1 MSEQK
6 WISVKDKLPEP
17 YQYVLAYYS
26 GGRIRISMVFHVGRF
41 CLQGVYGEVTHWMPL
56 PAPPKE
62 V

>member
-1 MSEQK
+1 MSEQE

-17 YQYVLAYYS
+17 CQDVLVYHS
-26 GGRIRISMVFHVGRF
+26 GGKIKISELFYNGRF
-41 CLQGVYGEVTHWMPL
+41 CLQDLHGEVTHWMPL